1 MSYRVG
7 IVIWR
12 INTWGNVLLENLIG
26 LCGTFHRLHED
37 QTRCSQEKNDSFQT
51 LVPAP
56 PFSISLRPE
65 LSPWEPLSATRA
77 GWGWKEGH
85 STELYTGRLRPEAQ
99 PLNLLCN
106 SFDRKNTPFMLYWYP
121 FHAPS
126 KNTAS
131 LLTIVNAPSFHDTK
145 PRYLKLW
152 IRQWSFCPFHSLRC
166 VCQPAFKSLYRTKWW
181 ISLPFQNLPT
191 LSYAWSLKRYVPF

>member
-1 MSYRVG
+1 MKTK
-7 IVIWR
+7 
-12 INTWGNVLLENLIG
+12 N
-26 LCGTFHRLHED
+26 
-37 QTRCSQEKNDSFQT
+37 RCSQEKNDSFQT

-131 LLTIVNAPSFHDTK
+131 LLTIVNAPSFHIYKT
-145 PRYLKLW
+145 
-152 IRQWSFCPFHSLRC
+152 QNQEEFSGG
-166 VCQPAFKSLYRTKWW
+166 YRGAPLAPLILDQTE
-181 ISLPFQNLPT
+181 
-191 LSYAWSLKRYVPF
+191 AWRAEKKNF

>member
-1 MSYRVG
+1 MKTKH
-7 IVIWR
+7 ID
-12 INTWGNVLLENLIG
+12 VLRRRTIKRRPIPDPGSSATILY
-26 LCGTFHRLHED
+26 
-37 QTRCSQEKNDSFQT
+37 
-51 LVPAP
+51 
-56 PFSISLRPE
+56 FSKTQI
-65 LSPWEPLSATRA
+65 EPLRAPYSATVV
-77 GWGWKEGH
+77 GWAWKEGH
-85 STELYTGRLRPEAQ
+85 STKLCTCRFRPKAQ
-99 PLNLLCN
+99 PLNLLCTT
-106 SFDRKNTPFMLYWYP
+106 FDRKSTPSMLYWYP

-152 IRQWSFCPFHSLRC
+152 IRQRSFCPFHSLRC

-191 LSYAWSLKRYVPF
+191 LSYAWSLKRYDVPV